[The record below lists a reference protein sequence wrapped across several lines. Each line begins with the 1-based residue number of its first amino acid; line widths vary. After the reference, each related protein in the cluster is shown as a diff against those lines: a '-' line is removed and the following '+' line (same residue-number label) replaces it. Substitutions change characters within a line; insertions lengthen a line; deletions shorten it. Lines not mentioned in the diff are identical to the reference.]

1 MIFSFSLY
9 FDLTIILAL
18 VLQARAV
25 PHPVAKRS
33 NSDLSLTAQLRLA
46 DTAIERYKLLPNDS
60 DFVFNFTGTEQIPV
74 ATSQNW
80 PALVDVGAAISM
92 SQLPAC
98 SMSFLHLHPRATEL
112 FALNS
117 GHILSEMV
125 PEAGVLDS
133 NNSQRV
139 IRTDLRPGQVTIYPA
154 GSFHTQV
161 NPDCEPA
168 NFTAAF
174 TSDEFA
180 VSLVA
185 EQLFSLS
192 DGVIARTFGQSI
204 TGDDIEKIR
213 KAIPSDMAIKVEEC
227 LTKCGMAKRVHFPC
241 DKIFYTDLNVPS
253 IEALSVYPSGKK
265 SVGGPVN
272 LWDVIANISV
282 SVTNTGGR
290 ARAEIPQLY
299 LSYPVS
305 AKQPVRQLRRFERV
319 ELARRERST
328 AQQWAVKGG
337 RLLFG
342 QSDAWSLL
350 L

>member
-80 PALVDVGAAISM
+80 PVLVDVGAAISM

-125 PEAGVLDS
+125 PQAGVLDS

-185 EQLFSLS
+185 EQLFSFS

-204 TGDDIEKIR
+204 TGDDIKKIR
-213 KAIPSDMAIKVEEC
+213 DAIPSDMAIKVEEC
-227 LTKCGMAKRVHFPC
+227 LAKCGMEKR
-241 DKIFYTDLNVPS
+241 
-253 IEALSVYPSGKK
+253 
-265 SVGGPVN
+265 
-272 LWDVIANISV
+272 
-282 SVTNTGGR
+282 
-290 ARAEIPQLY
+290 
-299 LSYPVS
+299 
-305 AKQPVRQLRRFERV
+305 
-319 ELARRERST
+319 
-328 AQQWAVKGG
+328 
-337 RLLFG
+337 
-342 QSDAWSLL
+342 
-350 L
+350 